1 MKTIM
6 EKHLHGFLA
15 NYYDYDD
22 PGASPRRLQTN
33 PHKTEKI
40 INVIAREQIYLP
52 AIWQHNQ

>member
-52 AIWQHNQ
+52 AI